1 MKQALKAVLIGSA
14 ISLAIFLVLLSGLMF
29 FDLACHRK
37 FDESSSLNYRGYRG
51 KIAGE
56 KKKNEVRIAIYGG
69 SCAMGY
75 GESSHDTIAAYLE
88 NILNGSRQVD
98 KTYTVLNLAATGE
111 RLCPCFEPAYRMFG
125 YLDVDIPVFYFMKE
139 HIPDIPQN
147 PTPAEMAKLK
157 EELFRSA
164 YTKRTG
170 NFILRHFRYY
180 FICPTVLVEKYYR
193 IRYGSVEEG
202 YKKDKF
208 FENIVDV
215 PKAFEVKDS
224 QSKSFYHFVKGLTRD
239 GKTVICALAPDESL
253 DDPGSND
260 RLKRYFKLVF
270 GDDRKV
276 IVADL
281 SGIFL
286 KGDRTSYYTDT
297 EHYSKKGSMAIA
309 EALSKHIERL
319 K

>member
-1 MKQALKAVLIGSA
+1 MKQALKPILIGLA
-14 ISLAIFLVLLSGLMF
+14 ISLAIFLILLSGLML

-37 FDESSSLNYRGYRG
+37 FDESSSLNCRGYRG

-56 KKKNEVRIAIYGG
+56 KKKNEVRVAIYGG

-75 GESSHDTIAAYLE
+75 GESSRDTIAAYLE
-88 NILNGSRQVD
+88 NILNGSSQAD

-111 RLCPCFEPAYRMFG
+111 RLCPCFEPAYRIFS
-125 YLDVDIPVFYFMKE
+125 YLNVDIPVFYFMNE
-139 HIPDIPQN
+139 RIPDIPQN

-157 EELFRSA
+157 NELFRSA

-180 FICPTVLVEKYYR
+180 FIFSTVLVEKYYR
-193 IRYGSVEEG
+193 LRYGNVEEG

-208 FENIVDV
+208 FQGIVDV
-215 PKAFEVKDS
+215 PPAFELNDR
-224 QSKSFYHFVKGLTRD
+224 QSKSFYHFVKELTSK
-239 GKTVICALAPDESL
+239 GKTVICALAPSESL
-253 DDPGSND
+253 DDPTSNE
-260 RLKRYFKLVF
+260 RLKRYFRLVF

-281 SGIFL
+281 AGIFL
-286 KGDRTSYYTDT
+286 KGGSTSYYTDT
-297 EHYSKKGSMAIA
+297 EHYSKKGNIAIA
-309 EALSKHIERL
+309 QALSEYIKRL